1 MENVL
6 LPMQLLGRLSS
17 KEQRDR
23 ATQLLID
30 VGLQDRINHLPSELS
45 GGEQQR
51 VTIARAMANDPEL
64 LLLDEP
70 TGDLDSKTTIEVMNI
85 LLELNRVRI
94 PLSSHVERSHHGHG
108 HAQPGS
114 GVLCEPDSL
123 HPQWTD

>member
-17 KEQRDR
+17 KEQKER

-51 VTIARAMANDPEL
+51 VTIGRAMANDPEL

-85 LLELNRVRI
+85 LLELNRVCI
-94 PLSSHVERSHHGHG
+94 LLPSHIERSHHGHG
-108 HAQPGS
+108 NAQP
-114 GVLCEPDSL
+114 
-123 HPQWTD
+123 